1 MLENQIKFFGLIV
14 CLFLFFSA
22 SGFSQSQTDYNPSS
36 PDSLTLIAN
45 YSLFSEYYKNKEY
58 QSAVPYGWIV
68 LKQNPKKFSQW
79 IFFKMEDALWYLHD
93 SAKVAQEEVKSIQD
107 TMDYFY
113 NLAVTYDPSSKGYFE
128 VRKAY
133 VDEIWLND
141 PADSV
146 IREYEK
152 AIKDDSTISTY
163 YYNRLGQL
171 YKNNMSNK
179 NDYKTKA
186 IDLYTYLSIKEP
198 DNTQWPDE
206 LSSLVDNLGELA
218 KIKKK
223 AWDLD
228 KNNLAKAWD
237 YAATALKAGLYD
249 DAVSAL
255 EFLVNKSPDNVNYW
269 TQLAAAYQNPKVN
282 KLTKAESAYKTLI
295 SLKPENKDY
304 YLNLGTVYKDEGNL
318 TQARVEYLKASEVG
332 HGWGL
337 AIFYEGLLYEQAAR
351 GCDFNFDTK
360 LVYLLAVETYKK
372 AVSIDPTLNQAKERI
387 TALASSIPTKEDY
400 FFRGYKADQSL
411 PITGKCY
418 GWIDRSV
425 TVP

>member
-1 MLENQIKFFGLIV
+1 MLKKQFKLFGLIV

-22 SGFSQSQTDYNPSS
+22 TGFSQNQNDYNPTS
-36 PDSLTLIAN
+36 PDSLTVLAN

-79 IFFKMEDALWYLHD
+79 IFYKMEDALWYLHD
-93 SAKVAQEEVKSIQD
+93 SANVAPKEVKAIQD

-113 NLAVTYDPSSKGYFE
+113 NLAEQYYPAEKGYFE
-128 VRKAY
+128 ARKAL
-133 VDEIWLND
+133 VDETWLND
-141 PADSV
+141 SPDSV
-146 IREYEK
+146 INEYQN
-152 AIKDDSTISTY
+152 AIKYDSTISTY

-171 YKNNMSNK
+171 YKNNANNN

-186 IDLYTYLSIKEP
+186 IDLYTYLSIKQP
-198 DNTQWPDE
+198 DNSQWPSE
-206 LSSLVDNLGELA
+206 LESLVQNIKELV

-223 AWDLD
+223 SWDLD
-228 KNNLAKAWD
+228 KNNLAKAWE
-237 YAATALKAGLYD
+237 YAVTALKAGMYD
-249 DAVSAL
+249 EAIGAL
-255 EFLVNKSPDNVNYW
+255 EFLVNKTPDNVTYW
-269 TQLAAAYQNPKVN
+269 TQLASAYQQEK
-282 KLTKAESAYKTLI
+282 KYDKAESAYKKLI
-295 SLKPENKDY
+295 SLKPENKDF
-304 YLNLGTVYKDEGNL
+304 YLNLGTVYKDEDKL
-318 TQARVEYLKASEVG
+318 AQARTEYQKANEVA

-351 GCDFNFDTK
+351 GCEFNFDTK

-372 AVSIDPTLNQAKERI
+372 AASVDPTLEQAKERI
-387 TALASSIPTKEDY
+387 TALASSVPTKEDY
-400 FFRGYKADQSL
+400 FFRGYKSGQTL
-411 PITGKCY
+411 QITGKCY